1 MAKTTLRVEGMMCP
15 VCSGKVDEAL
25 KSAEGV
31 KEVSVDLKRGTV
43 RVVFD
48 ETKTEPKKLIRAVLD
63 AGYRA
68 EIKHGF
74 F

>member
-1 MAKTTLRVEGMMCP
+1 MAKTTLKVEGMMCP
-15 VCSGKVDEAL
+15 VCSGKVDKAL
-25 KSAEGV
+25 RSAEGV
-31 KEVSVDLKRGTV
+31 SEVAVDLKKGTV

-48 ETKTEPKKLIRAVLD
+48 ESKTEPRKLIRAVLD